1 LDPEL
6 DPDPDPHQNVTDPQ
20 HWLTKKSDTCFTFQ
34 GGGLCRDVGG
44 GEGGYGRGSGGGGT
58 GGGGEASGSGGGGD
72 LGGGQPTT
80 RHYRLQRNSAR
91 VRQSSSLNR
100 IR

>member
-1 LDPEL
+1 VLY
-6 DPDPDPHQNVTDPQ
+6 
-20 HWLTKKSDTCFTFQ
+20 FQ

-44 GEGGYGRGSGGGGT
+44 GEGGYGRGSGGGGGT
-58 GGGGEASGSGGGGD
+58 GGGGEASGGGGD